1 MVAKTQLLR
10 IVASPTASENG
21 FSVGQ
26 IQPPLKGFQTQAKAV
41 GLAG

>member
-10 IVASPTASENG
+10 TIASPTGNENG

-26 IQPPLKGFQTQAKAV
+26 IQQPLKGFQA
-41 GLAG
+41 